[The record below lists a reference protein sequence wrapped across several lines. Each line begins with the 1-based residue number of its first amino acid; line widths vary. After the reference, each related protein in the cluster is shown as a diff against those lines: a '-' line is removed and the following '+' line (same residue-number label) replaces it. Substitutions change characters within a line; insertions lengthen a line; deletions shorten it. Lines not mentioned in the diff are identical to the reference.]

1 MLDVVDAL
9 AERVGLIEAPHTL
22 RDDRVESP
30 MVAGLF
36 TPVVLLPRA
45 RFDALPDAQQRMAIC
60 HELVHLRR
68 GDLWLGCVPAL
79 AERLVFFHP
88 LAHVAAREYLLAR
101 EAACDRPCCARW
113 TPRRRD
119 YGRLILALGVSPLAR
134 GLRGVQHIALVL
146 EPETEN
152 GMLNHTTPSARARYA
167 GWLLAAAAAVAIV
180 PMQVVA
186 RTAPAHRRNQRRR

>member
-1 MLDVVDAL
+1 
-9 AERVGLIEAPHTL
+9 
-22 RDDRVESP
+22 

-79 AERLVFFHP
+79 AERLFFFHP
-88 LAHVAAREYLLAR
+88 LAHVAVREYLLAR
-101 EAACDRPCCARW
+101 EAACDAAVLRAMDA
-113 TPRRRD
+113 TPQD
-119 YGRLILALGVSPLAR
+119 YGRLLLALGVSPLGAGFAASSTSR
-134 GLRGVQHIALVL
+134 SFSSLKRRI
-146 EPETEN
+146 
-152 GMLNHTTPSARARYA
+152 GMLNHTTPSARTRYS

-180 PMQVVA
+180 PMEVVA
-186 RTAPAHRRNQRRR
+186 RTAPATASRTPTPVEQDFSPAQQSQLPGSAESGCCRKPRRT